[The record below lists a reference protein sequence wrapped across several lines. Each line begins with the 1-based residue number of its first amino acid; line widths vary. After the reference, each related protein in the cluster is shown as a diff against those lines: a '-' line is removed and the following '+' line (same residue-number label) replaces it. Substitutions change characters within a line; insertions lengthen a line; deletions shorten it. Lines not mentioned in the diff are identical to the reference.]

1 MQNEA
6 GTRNK
11 KWHKTDTSGSLSVPP
26 EPETK
31 TAAPAGPR
39 NGGTAFERATSTF
52 EENGYHEGACATT
65 RAATWYACNRAT
77 CARPVIP
84 VLKRMFGLSALEA
97 VQAIRTADGGQA

>member
-6 GTRNK
+6 GTCQK
-11 KWHKTDTSGSLSVPP
+11 KWHKTDTSGSLSVLP

-39 NGGTAFERATSTF
+39 NGGIAYERASSTF
-52 EENGYHEGACATT
+52 EGNGYHEGACATT
-65 RAATWYACNRAT
+65 RAAIWYARNRAT

-84 VLKRMFGLSALEA
+84 VLKSMFGLSALEA
-97 VQAIRTADGGQA
+97 VQAIRTADGGKA